1 MGLREVKNERVSITS
16 LRWMQKVTV
25 VILLCL
31 VTGWAENEIR
41 FTAIPD
47 QNEQALVER
56 FSKIA
61 TYLSKETGVNFR
73 YVPVKSYAASVAAFK
88 NQEVYLAWFGGL
100 SGVKARRAVRGAKA
114 IAQGVEDSSF
124 VTYFIAHKSTGLTE
138 SATLSENIAGKT
150 FTFGSKGSTS
160 GRLMPEYYIRKAFG
174 KSPNALFKRV
184 GFSGDHSKTIALVQA
199 GSYQIGAVNYKVW
212 EKELGEGKID
222 TTKVTI
228 IWKTPTYPDYNWTI
242 HPKVDAKYG
251 AGFIEKVQKALI
263 NLKDEE
269 LLASFPRAGFI
280 SADNSMYRP
289 ILTTGLEIGIFD
301 E

>member
-1 MGLREVKNERVSITS
+1 MRFGKMRREGCGYASLPVVK
-16 LRWMQKVTV
+16 KVAVVLLICLTV
-25 VILLCL
+25 IF
-31 VTGWAENEIR
+31 AESEIR

-47 QNEQALVER
+47 QDEQALVER

-61 TYLSKETGVNFR
+61 TYLTKETGVTFR

-88 NQEVYLAWFGGL
+88 NQEVHLAWFGGL
-100 SGVKARRAVRGAKA
+100 SGVKARRAVRGSKA

-124 VTYFIAHKSTGLTE
+124 VSYFIAHTSTGLTE
-138 SATLSENIAGKT
+138 GKTLSKQLHGKT

-160 GRLMPEYYIRKAFG
+160 GRLMPEYYLRKAFG
-174 KSPNALFKRV
+174 KSPNSFFKRV

-199 GSYQIGAVNYKVW
+199 GSYQVGAVNYKVW
-212 EKELGEGKID
+212 EKELAAGKID
-222 TTKVTI
+222 TSKVTV

-242 HPKVDAKYG
+242 HPTLDATYG
-251 AGFIEKVQKALI
+251 KGFTDKVQQALL

-280 SADNSMYRP
+280 PADNSMYKP